1 MRVSAQT
8 LTNSLVDQLNRLASR
23 QVRLQTQAA
32 SGQRLTLP
40 EDDPVSMRRVL
51 DLQAEAGQ
59 LTQYRR
65 NLERLQE
72 LATASFSA
80 LKGLK
85 AVSDRAGEIAVRADG
100 LKGPSELNALAD
112 ELDQLIHQAVALANT
127 RNRGDALFGGTQT
140 GQPAFAASTDA
151 QGRVTSVDYAGNADA
166 PEIEIDHSVNLS
178 AHIVGANLSG
188 TGPRGLITDPRAGAD
203 FFNHLISLRDHLRA
217 GDLEGLATD
226 RAALAAD
233 EENLLFHLGT
243 QGAVQARLETSLG
256 LIQHRRD
263 SIERLVSREADADLT
278 RTIVRLTEVQTAY
291 QAALQS
297 GASLLSQSLLDYLR

>member
-8 LTNSLVDQLNRLASR
+8 FPNSLVDQLNRLAGR

-32 SGQRLTLP
+32 TGQRITLP

-72 LATASFSA
+72 LTNASFSA
-80 LKGLK
+80 IKGLK
-85 AVSDRAGEIAVRADG
+85 AVSDRAGEIAIRADG
-100 LKGPSELNALAD
+100 LKGPAEFNALAD
-112 ELDQLIHQAVALANT
+112 ELDQLIHHAVAAANT

-140 GQPAFAASTDA
+140 AQPAFTATTDL
-151 QGRVTSVDYAGNADA
+151 QGRVTGVTYAGNADA
-166 PEIEIDHSVNLS
+166 LEIEVDDSVTLS
-178 AHIVGANLSG
+178 AHTVGTNLSG
-188 TGPRGLITDPRAGAD
+188 NGPRGLITDSRAGAD
-203 FFNHLISLRDHLRA
+203 FFNHLVSLRDHLRA
-217 GDLEGLATD
+217 GDIEGVAND
-226 RAALAAD
+226 RARLAAD
-233 EENLLFHLGT
+233 EDNLLFHLGT

-256 LIQHRRD
+256 MIQHRRE
-263 SIERLVSREADADLT
+263 SIEKLVSREADADLT

>member
-100 LKGPSELNALAD
+100 LKGSSELNALAD

-151 QGRVTSVDYAGNADA
+151 QGRVISVDYAGNADA

>member
-51 DLQAEAGQ
+51 DLQAEAGK

-100 LKGPSELNALAD
+100 LKGPSELNALAN

-140 GQPAFAASTDA
+140 GQPAFVASTDA
-151 QGRVTSVDYAGNADA
+151 QGRVISVDYAGNADA
-166 PEIEIDHSVNLS
+166 PEIEIDDSVTLS
-178 AHIVGANLSG
+178 AHTVGANLSG

-217 GDLEGLATD
+217 GDLEGLAAD

>member
-100 LKGPSELNALAD
+100 LKGSSELNALAD

-151 QGRVTSVDYAGNADA
+151 QGRVISVDYAGNADA

-256 LIQHRRD
+256 LIHHRRD